1 MADHKDHA
9 EGKVANAKER
19 FTTLNGKRD
28 QVLQRGRDCSA
39 LTIPAL
45 MPPDG
50 SDENTALSTPYQS
63 LGSRGVN
70 NLASKLRL
78 ALFPP
83 GNPFFRFQIAQETL
97 DVIAS
102 EDPKA
107 VEAVEAVMQELE
119 NDALDELEQ
128 GTDAVILHSAI
139 KQLIVVGNV
148 LLHMP
153 KADDSRIF
161 RLQNY
166 VVVRD
171 AAGNWYEIVA
181 QEKVSKYTLPESAMA
196 LVDTLDVKKG
206 DDEDITIYT
215 HVKKE
220 GNKAVWYQEI
230 NEKIVPGSEG
240 KADYENSPY
249 IPLRWAALENE
260 NYGRG
265 HCEEYL
271 GDLRSLEDLSKDIIS
286 FSAAAAKVIF
296 LDKPNSTTDIEALQE
311 AMSGEF
317 VEGNIDDI
325 GVLQVGKFQDFKVVK
340 SVIDDLSLRL
350 SHAFLLTTGTVR
362 NAERVTAE
370 EIRMQAQELEDVL
383 GGVYTVLAAEL
394 QQKVVRRLI
403 ERLKAKGSFP
413 ILPKGTVQP
422 IIVTGFAALGRGHEL
437 NKLRAYFQ
445 DGVAMFGEVFM
456 QEFDPAAVADRLST
470 HHNLDVAALR
480 KTKAQKQ
487 AEADQQV
494 QANMMDKAVG
504 PVAGAVASAVGSGL
518 NNDQQ

>member
-1 MADHKDHA
+1 MAT
-9 EGKVANAKER
+9 AKER

-28 QVLQRGRDCSA
+28 QVLQRGRDCSDI
-39 LTIPAL
+39 TIPAL

-50 SDENTALSTPYQS
+50 ADENTILSTPYQS

-83 GNPFFRFQIAQETL
+83 GQPFFRFQIATETL
-97 DVIAS
+97 SVIS
-102 EDPKA
+102 EDDPDVA
-107 VEAVEAVMQELE
+107 EQVESVMQELE

-128 GTDAVILHSAI
+128 GNDAVILHAAI

-153 KADDSRIF
+153 KEDNSRVF

-171 AAGNWYEIVA
+171 ASGNWYEIVA
-181 QEKVSKYTLPESAMA
+181 QEKVSKYTLPDDAKGL
-196 LVDTLDVKKG
+196 LVTNEKDS
-206 DDEDITIYT
+206 DEDVTIYT
-215 HVKKE
+215 HIRKK
-220 GNKAVWYQEI
+220 GNKAEWYQEI
-230 NEKIVPGSEG
+230 DEKKVPKSNGRS
-240 KADYENSPY
+240 DYDDCPY

-271 GDLRSLEDLSKDIIS
+271 GDLRSLEDLSKDLVS

-296 LDKPNSTTDIEALQE
+296 LDRPNSTTDIEAVQE
-311 AMSGEF
+311 AESGDF

-325 GVLQVGKFQDFKVVK
+325 GVLQIDKFHDFQVVK
-340 SVIDDLSLRL
+340 SQIDELSLRL

-403 ERLKAKGSFP
+403 DRLKGKGQFP
-413 ILPKGTVQP
+413 VLPQGTINPV
-422 IIVTGFAALGRGHEL
+422 IITGFAALGRGHEL
-437 NKLRAYFQ
+437 NKLRQYFA
-445 DGVAMFGEVFM
+445 DGVAMYGDEFIK
-456 QEFDPAAVADRLST
+456 EFDPGAIADRLAT
-470 HHNLDVAALR
+470 HHNVDVTALK
-480 KTKAQKQ
+480 KTPEQKQ
-487 AEADQQV
+487 QEAAMQQ
-494 QANMMDKAVG
+494 QANMIDNVAA
-504 PVAGAVASAVGSGL
+504 PVAGAVAKGAVDATVNS
-518 NNDQQ
+518 

>member
-1 MADHKDHA
+1 MAT
-9 EGKVANAKER
+9 AKER
-19 FTTLNGKRD
+19 FTTLDSKRD
-28 QVLQRGRDCSA
+28 QVLQRGRDCA
-39 LTIPAL
+39 DITIPAL

-50 SDENTALSTPYQS
+50 ADENTTLSTPYQS

-83 GNPFFRFQIAQETL
+83 GNPFFRFAIDSETL
-97 DVIAS
+97 AIIAD
-102 EDPKA
+102 EDPEIA
-107 VEAVEAVMQELE
+107 DEIEGVMQQLE

-128 GTDAVILHSAI
+128 GSDAVILHSAI

-153 KADDSRIF
+153 KDESSRVF

-171 AAGNWYEIVA
+171 ASGNWYEIVA
-181 QEKVSKYTLPESAMA
+181 QEKVSKYTLPED
-196 LVDTLDVKKG
+196 VRVTVNDTDD
-206 DDEDITIYT
+206 DDEDVTIYT

-220 GNKAVWYQEI
+220 GQKAVWYQEI
-230 NEKIVPGSEG
+230 DETEVPNSHG
-240 KADYENSPY
+240 KSDYDNCPF

-271 GDLRSLEDLSKDIIS
+271 GDLRSLEDLSKDIVA
-286 FSAAAAKVIF
+286 FSAAAAKVLF
-296 LDKPNSTTDIEALQE
+296 LDRPNSTTDLKSLQE
-311 AMSGEF
+311 AESGEF
-317 VEGNIDDI
+317 VEGNIEDI
-325 GVLQVGKFQDFKVVK
+325 GVLQLNKFHDFQVVK
-340 SVIDDLSLRL
+340 AQIDDLSLRL

-394 QQKVVRRLI
+394 QHKVVRRLI
-403 ERLKAKGSFP
+403 ERLKAKGRFP
-413 ILPKGTVQP
+413 SLPKGTVNP
-422 IIVTGFAALGRGHEL
+422 VIVTGFEALGRGHEL

-445 DGVAMFGEVFM
+445 DGVAMYGETFM
-456 QEFDPAAVADRLST
+456 AEFDPSAVADRLAT
-470 HHNLDVAALR
+470 HHNVDVDALR
-480 KTKAQKQ
+480 KTDEQKQ
-487 AEADQQV
+487 AELDAEQQAMV
-494 QANMMDKAVG
+494 ADKAVG
-504 PVAGAVASAVGSGL
+504 PVASAVAQGAIAPE
-518 NNDQQ
+518 

>member
-1 MADHKDHA
+1 MADHIEKGA
-9 EGKVANAKER
+9 TVANAKER
-19 FTTLNGKRD
+19 FTKLHGRRD

-39 LTIPAL
+39 ITIPAL
-45 MPPDG
+45 MPPEG

-107 VEAVEAVMQELE
+107 VEAVEGVMQDLE
-119 NDALDELEQ
+119 NKALDELEQ

-153 KADDSRIF
+153 KSEDSRIF

-171 AAGNWYEIVA
+171 ASGNWYEIVA
-181 QEKVSKYTLPESAMA
+181 QEKVSKYTLPEKAA
-196 LVDTLDVKKG
+196 GLVKAKEG

-230 NEKIVPGSEG
+230 DEQIVPGSEG

-271 GDLRSLEDLSKDIIS
+271 GDLRSLEDLSKDIVS

-296 LDKPNSTTDIEALQE
+296 LDRPNSTTDIEALQE
-311 AMSGEF
+311 AQSGEF
-317 VEGNIDDI
+317 VEGNIEDI

-445 DGVAMFGEVFM
+445 DGVAMFGDAFMNEV
-456 QEFDPAAVADRLST
+456 DPAAVADRLST

-480 KTKAQKQ
+480 KTDEQKQ
-487 AEADQQV
+487 QEASQLA
-494 QANMMDKAVG
+494 QANLMDKAVG
-504 PVAGAVASAVGSGL
+504 PVSGAIAQGVVATVPE
-518 NNDQQ
+518 Q

>member
-1 MADHKDHA
+1 MAT
-9 EGKVANAKER
+9 AKER
-19 FTTLNGKRD
+19 FTTLNSKRD
-28 QVLQRGRDCSA
+28 QVLQRGRDCA
-39 LTIPAL
+39 DITIPAL
-45 MPPDG
+45 MPPEG
-50 SDENTALSTPYQS
+50 ADENTNLSTPYQS

-70 NLASKLRL
+70 NLTSKLRL

-83 GNPFFRFQIAQETL
+83 GNPFFRFQIDAETMAL
-97 DVIAS
+97 IGG
-102 EDPKA
+102 EDPA
-107 VEAVEAVMQELE
+107 AAEQIEQVMQQLE

-128 GTDAVILHSAI
+128 GTDSVILHSAI
-139 KQLIVVGNV
+139 KQLVVTGNV

-153 KADDSRIF
+153 KADSSRIF

-171 AAGNWYEIVA
+171 ASGNWYEIVA
-181 QEKVSKYTLPESAMA
+181 QEKVSKYTLPDDAKGV
-196 LVDTLDVKKG
+196 LVEKDD
-206 DDEDITIYT
+206 DDEEVTIYT
-215 HVKKE
+215 HVRKE

-230 NEKIVPGSEG
+230 DETEVPNSAGRT
-240 KADYENSPY
+240 DYDNSPF

-271 GDLRSLEDLSKDIIS
+271 GDLRSLEDLSKDIVA

-296 LDKPNSTTDIEALQE
+296 LDRPNSTTDLEALQE
-311 AMSGEF
+311 AESGEF

-340 SVIDDLSLRL
+340 EVINDLSLRL

-362 NAERVTAE
+362 DAERVTAE

-403 ERLKAKGSFP
+403 ERLKAQGRFP
-413 ILPKGTVQP
+413 SLPSGTINP

-437 NKLRAYFQ
+437 NKLRQYFA
-445 DGVAMFGEVFM
+445 DGTALYGETFM
-456 QEFDPAAVADRLST
+456 AEFDSGAIADRLAT
-470 HHNLDVAALR
+470 HHNIDVVALR
-480 KTKAQKQ
+480 KTDEQKKAEQEAQ
-487 AEADQQV
+487 MNAQVAE
-494 QANMMDKAVG
+494 KTLG
-504 PVAGAVASAVGSGL
+504 PIAGAVAGATV
-518 NNDQQ
+518 NPAE